1 MNLLSAMRLL
11 NIFLIVFLLAVQT
24 QCYIKR
30 VGVNYALTGYKSR
43 QSLRTVAISLPTA
56 STIPCQPQQQQQS
69 INLERS
75 LSSTPILE
83 RLTIRVKN
91 KVLNA
96 WGCFFGAVVYSVTA
110 FLLPFIAITAI
121 YCDLIGENKVGK
133 PFKSFKRILIFAI
146 F

>member
-1 MNLLSAMRLL
+1 MQSI
-11 NIFLIVFLLAVQT
+11 NIFMLVLLLAVQT

-30 VGVNYALTGYKSR
+30 IELNYALMGCKSR

-56 STIPCQPQQQQQS
+56 STIPSQPQQPQQS

-83 RLTIRVKN
+83 RLTIRVKK

-121 YCDLIGENKVGK
+121 YCDLIGENKVR
-133 PFKSFKRILIFAI
+133 KSFLKSLQTTLICPF
-146 F
+146 